1 MSGPIKEP
9 HEQILDQNEALFA
22 KGYAAFSQQ
31 HEFWVVVGR
40 GAFAFRWGPYDGP
53 EAGKILE
60 WGVKNRVAV
69 SLIGNMGSEFDYEL
83 AKDFGMRMV
92 LPEDRKTPLGL
103 IRRLIGKM
111 RRRSSN
117 G

>member
-1 MSGPIKEP
+1 MSKLLKDAT
-9 HEQILDQNEALFA
+9 EQTLDPSEALFA

-53 EAGKILE
+53 AAGKILE

-69 SLIGNMGSEFDYEL
+69 SLVGNMGSDFDYEL
-83 AKDFGMRMV
+83 AKDFGLRLV
-92 LPEDRKTPLGL
+92 LPEDRKTPAGL
-103 IRRLIGKM
+103 IRKLFASI
-111 RRRSSN
+111 RRRN
-117 G
+117 GNG